1 MKKRLITKI
10 LLLITAISC
19 SLAFI
24 ACVGEQSLEDYRKDN
39 EIYSDVY
46 YYANGGTFDSSSS
59 VSVKRLGLSYH
70 DGVSGA
76 PVIDITE
83 ETKDVS
89 VKRTDY
95 VIEGWYYAEL
105 DENGEVVWA
114 DEEKTIPKATDEK
127 AVFPF
132 FVEKNT
138 TVYLVAKW
146 KEDVKVE
153 IYLVSDVDVTCNE
166 KDENGKDVKDEDGN
180 TIEKSYK
187 NGELIA
193 TKNFGRFTTLS
204 ITNDPIDST
213 NSTYLQIYSDESC
226 TEKIDKIEKPEDG
239 NVKVYAKYIEGKW
252 TLVSTAADVRNM
264 FNNLNT
270 ENNKYYLLNDIDC
283 LTNNG
288 KLSCPSP
295 STFSGT
301 IQGNGYTIS
310 NIQFT
315 KSNAIGQG
323 ETACALGKL
332 CTTAGISNLTLKDID
347 VSYSV
352 KASGVKIY
360 ALFSSVED
368 NVSKTA
374 FSNFIVENITLT
386 IKVSTTNKIDNIP
399 SDNGV
404 YSQNNILFG
413 GYSTDEEF
421 LNNFTEISVTNAQL
435 IINN

>member
-19 SLAFI
+19 SLAFT
-24 ACVGEQSLEDYRKDN
+24 ACVGEISFEDYRKQN

-59 VSVKRLGLSYH
+59 VSVKWLGLSYH
-70 DGVSGA
+70 DGVTTS

-83 ETKDVS
+83 ETEKVS

-95 VIEGWYYAEL
+95 IIEGWYYAEL
-105 DENGEVVWA
+105 DESGEVVWA
-114 DEEKTIPKATDEK
+114 DEEQTIPKATDEK
-127 AVFPF
+127 AEFPF

-153 IYLVSDVDVTCNE
+153 IYLVSDADVICNE

-204 ITNDPIDST
+204 ITNDPIAST
-213 NSTYLQIYSDESC
+213 NSTYLQIYANKEC
-226 TEKIDKIEKPEDG
+226 TEKIDKIEKPEVG
-239 NVKVYAKYIEGKW
+239 NVKVYAKYKEGKW

-264 FNNLNT
+264 FNDLNT

-295 STFSGT
+295 STFRGI
-301 IQGNGYTIS
+301 IQGNGYTVS

-332 CTTAGISNLTLKDID
+332 CATASVSNLTLKDID

-352 KASGVKIY
+352 KASGTKVF
-360 ALFSSVED
+360 ALFGSVEE
-368 NVSKTA
+368 NVPKTA
-374 FSNFIVENITLT
+374 FSDFKVENITLT
-386 IKVSTTNKIDNIP
+386 IKVSKDNKIDNIGE
-399 SDNGV
+399 NGE
-404 YSQNNILFG
+404 YSQSNILFG

-421 LNNFTEISVTNAQL
+421 LEKFTEISVTNAQL